1 MKKTILWLAWIMI
14 ILGGIVSIYFIIRTY
29 NDGYWICGSNIEY
42 DITGQFGDFFGG
54 VVGTV
59 FALAGTFLV
68 VLTFNEQAKQN
79 KRESFET
86 KFYEMLN
93 LHKQNVD
100 EIQVDNTK
108 GREAIEKLFYYL
120 RDIYK
125 KVEDAVNEIENFT
138 PPSHDKSEVERFAK
152 MKGYLADQDKK
163 LTFIHDLSYGY
174 FFYGIENYY
183 VTKNKQDV
191 RFIINVDVTVILIAA
206 KTPKSLLVPRNSL
219 LGHYFRHL
227 YQTIQFIAKADDFK
241 EEEKY
246 AYAKMVRAQLS
257 DFEQALLYYNS
268 LSVMGKSWI
277 TPLGKTEFKEM
288 CLIARFRMIKNMPY
302 YFEYFGKRPGNLF
315 VIEKN
320 AWERA
325 GKKFF
330 EIELIN

>member
-1 MKKTILWLAWIMI
+1 MKKAILWVAWGMI
-14 ILGGIVSIYFIIRTY
+14 ILGGIISVYFIVRTY
-29 NDGYWICGSNIEY
+29 LDGYWIYGNNVEY

-54 VVGTV
+54 VVGTF
-59 FALAGTFLV
+59 FALAGTLLV
-68 VLTFNEQAKQN
+68 VLTFKEQAKQN
-79 KRESFET
+79 RRESFET
-86 KFYEMLN
+86 KFYEMIN

-100 EIQVDNTK
+100 EIQVDDTK
-108 GREAIEKLFYYL
+108 GREAVEKLFYYF
-120 RDIYK
+120 RDIYR
-125 KVEDAVNEIENFT
+125 KVENAVNAIENII
-138 PPSHDKSEVERFAK
+138 PPSHDKSEIERFDK
-152 MKGYLADQDKK
+152 MKRFLADSDKK

-174 FFYGIENYY
+174 FFYGINNYY
-183 VTKNKQDV
+183 VTKDKQDV
-191 RFIINVDVTVILIAA
+191 RFIINVDVTAILIVE

-227 YQTIQFIAKADDFK
+227 YQMIQFIAKTDEFN

-277 TPLGKTEFKEM
+277 TPLGKTDFEKM
-288 CLIARFRMIKNMPY
+288 CMIARFRMIKNMPY
-302 YFEYFGKRPGNLF
+302 YFEYFGKRPGDLF

-320 AWERA
+320 AWERV

-330 EIELIN
+330 EIDLTN